1 MEESAIRMSKIS
13 GILFL
18 NSHPAILGKY
28 LQCLLI
34 SRIIWIALFDRG
46 VGARDIERLFA
57 VLIIREGTIEVMD
70 MFKFIP
76 TAISSLRAMISAC
89 SAPSPFVGLMQWTCK
104 IRVATNRHA
113 ARKNTQS
120 VPLYGFE

>member
-1 MEESAIRMSKIS
+1 MEESAIRMSKIYR
-13 GILFL
+13 ILFL
-18 NSHPAILGKY
+18 DSPPAILGKY

-46 VGARDIERLFA
+46 LGMRDIERLFA

-76 TAISSLRAMISAC
+76 TGNASLRAMISVC
-89 SAPSPFVGLMQWTCK
+89 SASSPSAGLMQWTCK